1 MDIDPDEFDVLE
13 PRKRERLPLL
23 QITDHLVNGAG
34 FSRRLA
40 ERDASGQPFVVQ
52 LIDSMLNS
60 KTDRLV
66 AGFHEAEHRRTCH
79 QSCYRCLQRYGNRQ
93 YHGLLDWRLGLGF
106 LRTMMDPNYRSGLNG
121 NWTDFPEIVDWPEMA
136 RNVCDELCRL
146 NSEKRKPV
154 ELGDGNLPGLKVD
167 LGGGDE
173 VLRARP
179 SVMAD
184 EPSRVEF
191 GTFQERVARHQWR
204 AYLLREHF
212 RCRSTPRVSSRPR
225 SRKAIRIL
233 IFFGG
238 LLWKL
243 SRRNGDRG

>member
-136 RNVCDELCRL
+136 RNVRDELCRL

-154 ELGDGNLPGLKVD
+154 ELGDGNLPGLKVESVGATKFYV
-167 LGGGDE
+167 LVHPFWLTNPAALNSE
-173 VLRARP
+173 PFKSVLRDTNGALTYYVNTFDAGRRPVSALDLAR
-179 SVMAD
+179 
-184 EPSRVEF
+184 
-191 GTFQERVARHQWR
+191 ERPF
-204 AYLLREHF
+204 EH
-212 RCRSTPRVSSRPR
+212 
-225 SRKAIRIL
+225 
-233 IFFGG
+233 
-238 LLWKL
+238 
-243 SRRNGDRG
+243 